1 MTCLP
6 GITAL
11 KIKNGYSKISGDF
24 TAIKITAFYYV
35 IFSHPDCTVGFGI
48 TPNHAFRLAGLPLQE
63 YRRWGIAPR
72 PEESLFYLLF
82 YISIF
87 FFKMQVSFNNSF
99 IGNELFMLFINPI
112 YPELLSL
119 IIAYNVLHVTD
130 PFPAYLITAQLKPGR
145 HLLPLLFVVYSHPEK
160 SLFAQNIYQ

>member
-1 MTCLP
+1 MSENFNKMQLSFRRPDRMTCLS

-48 TPNHAFRLAGLPLQE
+48 APNHAFRLAGLPLQE

-72 PEESLFYLLF
+72 PEESLFYLF
-82 YISIF
+82 
-87 FFKMQVSFNNSF
+87 
-99 IGNELFMLFINPI
+99 
-112 YPELLSL
+112 LL
-119 IIAYNVLHVTD
+119 H
-130 PFPAYLITAQLKPGR
+130 
-145 HLLPLLFVVYSHPEK
+145 
-160 SLFAQNIYQ
+160 

>member
-11 KIKNGYSKISGDF
+11 KIKNGYSKISGDS
-24 TAIKITAFYYV
+24 TAIKITVFDYV

-87 FFKMQVSFNNSF
+87 FM
-99 IGNELFMLFINPI
+99 NPI
-112 YPELLSL
+112 HPELLSL

-145 HLLPLLFVVYSHPEK
+145 HLLPLLFVMYSHPEK